1 MTTRNKIG
9 VTLLIIGG
17 VLMIASSAIGSIGV
31 YEFLHEYVIN
41 LLPPDLSWLIPI
53 LDTCLVILRW
63 IADFGGGAV
72 ILGAIFVAL
81 GQYRLGKWL
90 TSIGLTFGTLGLIIW
105 LISNVTQWFGV
116 TVPYISTL
124 EGFFTYNTGMQFVGV
139 VTAII
144 GKNLAKKPKKP
155 KEEEEAEITVETREG
170 EIEPPL
176 PFQNIFCP
184 ECGASLPFNAEFCS
198 ECGHTIDRT
207 KI

>member
-17 VLMIASSAIGSIGV
+17 VLMIVSSAVGSIGV
-31 YEFLHEYVIN
+31 YEFLHEYVTN
-41 LLPPDLSWLIPI
+41 LIPTELNWLKPI
-53 LDTCLVILRW
+53 LDTGIIILKW
-63 IADFGGGAV
+63 IADLGGGAV
-72 ILGAIFVAL
+72 IIGAIFVAL
-81 GQYRLGKWL
+81 ERYRIGKWL

-105 LISNVTQWFGV
+105 LISNVTQWLGV

-124 EGFFTYNTGMQFVGV
+124 ESFFTYNTGMQFVGV

-155 KEEEEAEITVETREG
+155 KEEEVEEAEITVETREG
-170 EIEPPL
+170 ETEPPL

-184 ECGASLPFNAEFCS
+184 ECGTSLPFNAEFCS
-198 ECGHTIDRT
+198 ECGHTIDKT
-207 KI
+207 